1 MTLRAE
7 EVARYLQAN
16 PQFFDEYAQL
26 MSQIVLPHP
35 HGGRAISIT
44 ERQMLALR
52 NRNRELESKLSEL
65 IEFGEENDGISE
77 KLHRLAL
84 ALIDASDWRV
94 VLDQLHGHLA
104 DDFAVPQ
111 VSLCLW
117 DAPAA
122 GDTLPHFVRVD
133 DSLAVLA
140 EPLVHP
146 YCGGV
151 ATFDPA
157 AWFGERS
164 VAVQSQALLALRNG
178 GQTIGL
184 LALGSEDPHRFYP
197 EMGTLYLDRL
207 AEMTTAALL
216 RTRAR

>member
-1 MTLRAE
+1 MTLRAD
-7 EVARYLQAN
+7 EVARYLQSN
-16 PQFFDEYAQL
+16 PQFFEEYSQL
-26 MSQIVLPHP
+26 ISQIVIPHP

-77 KLHRLAL
+77 KLHRLGMAL
-84 ALIDASDWRV
+84 VTAADLPV
-94 VLDQLHGHLA
+94 VLEALHHHLT
-104 DDFAVPQ
+104 DDFSVPQ

-117 DAPAA
+117 DAPFA
-122 GDTLPHFVRVD
+122 GELPVFVRID

-146 YCGGV
+146 YCGDI

-157 AWFGERS
+157 AWFGERAAG
-164 VAVQSQALLALRNG
+164 VRSQALMSLRHG
-178 GQTIGL
+178 DHTIGL
-184 LALGSEDPHRFYP
+184 LALGSEDPRRFYP

-207 AEMTTAALL
+207 AELTAAALV
-216 RTRAR
+216 RVRGQ